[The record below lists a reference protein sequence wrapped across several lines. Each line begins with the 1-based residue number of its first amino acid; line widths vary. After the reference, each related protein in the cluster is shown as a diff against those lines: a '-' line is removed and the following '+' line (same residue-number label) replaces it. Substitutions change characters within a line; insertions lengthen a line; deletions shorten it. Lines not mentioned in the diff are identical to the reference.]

1 MKNKRKIK
9 KGRLA
14 LLLGMGLALAGGSIW
29 SVSALSS
36 SLFLKEKQAVEKKE
50 EISRDRAL
58 ITVTGDILIEDGFQN
73 AFGNESWG
81 AYMKDLAPWFSKDD
95 LTLANLEV
103 PIAGEEFGLAGADYC
118 FNAPSQT
125 AKNLVDNSIEYVTL
139 ANNHAMDR
147 GAEGLER
154 TIQNLDAQKIGHT
167 GAFLS
172 EEAWNSI
179 SYVDV
184 NGIRVGIVSWTY
196 ATNQPVDTSWRVNI
210 FGSAYDP
217 QVSVLMEDVAR
228 AQEESDCV
236 IVCMHWGTEFTYE
249 LNEAQTI
256 LSKQLADA
264 GVDVI
269 VGNHPHTIQPA
280 SWIDGQNGHKTLCF
294 YSLGNLVSS
303 AYLVDRADEVF
314 QNMYEVGSIA
324 QFTLKKKD
332 DGSVEVLDPCLI
344 PIVNHFEGE
353 YTNFHIYPLK
363 AYTEELAVSHSQ
375 RQYSELF
382 SKAWLDEQVRFV
394 FEGSKI
400 PILD

>member
-1 MKNKRKIK
+1 
-9 KGRLA
+9 
-14 LLLGMGLALAGGSIW
+14 
-29 SVSALSS
+29 
-36 SLFLKEKQAVEKKE
+36 
-50 EISRDRAL
+50 
-58 ITVTGDILIEDGFQN
+58 
-73 AFGNESWG
+73 
-81 AYMKDLAPWFSKDD
+81 
-95 LTLANLEV
+95 
-103 PIAGEEFGLAGADYC
+103 
-118 FNAPSQT
+118 
-125 AKNLVDNSIEYVTL
+125 
-139 ANNHAMDR
+139 
-147 GAEGLER
+147 
-154 TIQNLDAQKIGHT
+154 
-167 GAFLS
+167 
-172 EEAWNSI
+172 
-179 SYVDV
+179 
-184 NGIRVGIVSWTY
+184 
-196 ATNQPVDTSWRVNI
+196 
-210 FGSAYDP
+210 
-217 QVSVLMEDVAR
+217 MEDVVR

-249 LNEAQTI
+249 LNAAQTI

-280 SWIDGQNGHKTLCF
+280 SWIEGQNGHKTLCF

-363 AYTEELAVSHSQ
+363 AYTEELAAMHSQ